1 MEFKDK
7 VVIITGPAKG
17 MGRAITLAFAREGAR
32 LVLAGRDT
40 AAIEPVA
47 AECRAL
53 GASAKVIRADLVRSD
68 DMRALVEQT
77 LAAFGG
83 RIDVLVNVA
92 GVSGPF
98 NKTIW
103 EHTENE
109 YDGVM
114 DVNVKGLFL
123 SMKYVL
129 PVMVKQ
135 KAGRVVNIGGTYG
148 LSGKDYRGVY
158 SASKWAL
165 RGLTKSAAL
174 EAGPH
179 GVAINLVIPG
189 SVEGPRLEGVLNATA
204 ERVGRSYGEVREFY
218 ESNCALRRISTD
230 EDIAD
235 ATLFMASER
244 ARNVTGQ
251 ELVVDAGSVLM
262 SYPPTM
268 PRR

>member
-1 MEFKDK
+1 MEFAGKT
-7 VVIITGPAKG
+7 VVITGPAKG
-17 MGRAITLAFAREGAR
+17 MGKAITLAFAREQAR

-47 AECRAL
+47 AEARAA
-53 GASAKVIRADLVRSD
+53 GAEARVAAADLTKEADLS
-68 DMRALVEQT
+68 A
-77 LAAFGG
+77 LAASCE

-92 GVSGPF
+92 GVRGPV

-103 EHTENE
+103 EHSEDD

-114 DVNVKGLFL
+114 DVNVKGIFL
-123 SMKYVL
+123 AMKHVL
-129 PVMVKQ
+129 PRMVAQ
-135 KAGRVVNIGGTYG
+135 KSGSIVNIGGTYG
-148 LSGKDYRGVY
+148 LQGKDYRAVY

-179 GVAINLVIPG
+179 GVAVNLVIPG
-189 SVEGPRLEGVLNATA
+189 SVEGERFESVLNATA
-204 ERVGRSYGEVREFY
+204 KRLNRTYDEVRDFY
-218 ESNCALRRISTD
+218 QLNCALRRISTD
-230 EDIAD
+230 EDIAH
-235 ATLFMASER
+235 ATLFMASPR

-262 SYPPTM
+262 SYPPSM
-268 PRR
+268 PPR

>member
-1 MEFKDK
+1 MDFKDK
-7 VVIITGPAKG
+7 VVMITGPAKG
-17 MGRAITLAFAREGAR
+17 MGSAITLAFAREGAR
-32 LVLAGRDT
+32 LALAGRDT

-47 AECRAL
+47 AQCRAL
-53 GASAKVIRADLVRSD
+53 GAQAKVFRADLLQGAD
-68 DMRALVEQT
+68 IRALVDGT
-77 LAAFGG
+77 LEAFGG

-103 EHTENE
+103 EHSEDE

-123 SMKYVL
+123 TMKYVL

-135 KAGRVVNIGGTYG
+135 KGGRVVNIGGTYG
-148 LSGKDYRGVY
+148 LTGKDYRGIY

-179 GVAINLVIPG
+179 GVGVNLVIPG

-204 ERVGRSYGEVREFY
+204 QRVGRTYGEVREFY
-218 ESNCALRRISTD
+218 QSNCALRRISVD

-251 ELVVDAGSVLM
+251 EMVVDAGSVLM
-262 SYPPTM
+262 PYPPTM
-268 PRR
+268 PPR